1 MLDDMQPTVP
11 PPVVPRDSVGIPTNA
26 TADGDDDDMARGRE
40 GSLRET
46 AGDNQLVTHPAPVHL
61 PSPNSLQRR
70 MPSASFR
77 VGSTS
82 VVGISN
88 VNSSAQEMNAA
99 SSQSSIRST
108 LSNSVAESPAAIARL
123 LAQVLTQPETI
134 VSGGPSNHAP
144 DAAQPHVLQ
153 DGAVVNI
160 FFVNLEPTGPGAT
173 RSSDDHDDDSLPA
186 STE

>member
-1 MLDDMQPTVP
+1 MDDMQPAVP
-11 PPVVPRDSVGIPTNA
+11 LPVVPRDSVGIPTNA

-40 GSLRET
+40 GSLRVT

-70 MPSASFR
+70 MPTASFR

-88 VNSSAQEMNAA
+88 VDSSAQETNAA
-99 SSQSSIRST
+99 PSQSSLRST
-108 LSNSVAESPAAIARL
+108 LSDSVAETPAAVARL
-123 LAQVLTQPETI
+123 LTQILTQPETI
-134 VSGGPSNHAP
+134 ISGASSNHAP
-144 DAAQPHVLQ
+144 DAAQPHVLHQ

-160 FFVNLEPTGPGAT
+160 FVNLEPTGPGAT

-186 STE
+186 SAE